1 MTGDFIRERKNSE
14 DTLELLGIL
23 SGSILSYEVGERTTR
38 VSRRA
43 KCRLGFAVAAGKGE
57 KRDARHRELI

>member
-1 MTGDFIRERKNSE
+1 MV
-14 DTLELLGIL
+14 ELLGIL